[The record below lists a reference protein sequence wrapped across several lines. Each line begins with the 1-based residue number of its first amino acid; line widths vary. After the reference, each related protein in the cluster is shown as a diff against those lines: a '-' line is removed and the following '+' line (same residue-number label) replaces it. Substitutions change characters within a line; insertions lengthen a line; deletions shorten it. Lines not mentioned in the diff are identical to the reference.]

1 MILSLIGFLRNLRLR
16 YLIKASYH
24 RMLLDIAKIDTNR
37 YEASDFA
44 WPLNRKTHV
53 DAMRLVVSNHN
64 NFVSSS
70 ISESPTSIELFN
82 GYLVSLIA
90 SFFQAEQLHD
100 LRSDDYVIPD
110 HALYW
115 RYIFYGDDIPLRFVS
130 QLRDGLPSNFIRRWV
145 RRYKPGWLMHGLR
158 SCGLDDK
165 LFKDNIISTAGTNSL
180 VIEHAALIQER
191 VFVCPLYEWF
201 TPPSAS
207 DLIYIESI
215 SVDSDYVDHYISL
228 IAEVLKQFG
237 VRRGERSLKYIRE
250 WIIETT
256 KYIKF
261 YCDRLENHPQFLP
274 KRLWINSIGIPWNSM
289 LAHATRRTGGIVTVH
304 DHALGANASLDS
316 HTAFIEL
323 RNSDYF
329 ITYSSEIKRLL
340 KASSLDGIKKSLGP
354 EILSIT
360 ELGQLKNRVPII
372 RSPRRIVSTPVKS
385 IMYVQPMFMTDVG
398 EMNPLMPDVVAA
410 DWQMRLLRA
419 LCEKGYRVL
428 IKPHPRTRINL
439 PNDFFKSLDMEV
451 LTDDFENVYDS
462 ADVILYDYTLSTT
475 FGSGLRTDRH
485 IVLIDFGYSD
495 LPKII
500 LDKLDQRVARTRG
513 WFDEENRAQV
523 DWHALYE
530 SIGATKNR
538 GDKSFLE
545 EVLGG

>member
-1 MILSLIGFLRNLRLR
+1 MPTDD
-16 YLIKASYH
+16 AC
-24 RMLLDIAKIDTNR
+24 MLLDIAKIDTHGVG
-37 YEASDFA
+37 EIEFA
-44 WPLNRKTHV
+44 WPLSRKTHIE
-53 DAMRLVVSNHN
+53 AMRIMVSRHN
-64 NFVSSS
+64 DFVSSS
-70 ISESPTSIELFN
+70 ILGSPTSIDLFH
-82 GYLVSLIA
+82 GYLISLIA

-100 LRSDDYVIPD
+100 LESDIYVIPD

-115 RYIFYGDDIPLRFVS
+115 KFILYGDDIPLRFVS
-130 QLRDGLPSNFIRRWV
+130 QLRDGLPSNFIRKWL
-145 RRYKPGWLMHGLR
+145 RRYKPSWIMHGLG
-158 SCGLDDK
+158 SCGLDEK
-165 LFKDNIISTAGTNSL
+165 LFMDNVISTAGTNSL

-207 DLIYIESI
+207 DLNYIKSI
-215 SVDSDYVDHYISL
+215 CVDRDYVDCYISL

-237 VRRGERSLKYIRE
+237 VRRGERSLEYIRE

-261 YCDRLENHPQFLP
+261 YCERLENHPQFLP
-274 KRLWINSIGIPWNSM
+274 KKLWINSIGIPWNSM
-289 LAHATRRTGGIVTVH
+289 LAHATRKTGGVVTVH

-329 ITYSSEIKRLL
+329 ITYSREIKRLL
-340 KASSLDGIKKSLGP
+340 EASSLGNVKKSLGP
-354 EILSIT
+354 KILSVS
-360 ELGQLKNRVPII
+360 ELGQLQNRVSII
-372 RSPRRIVSTPVKS
+372 RSPRKMVSSPVKS

-410 DWQMRLLRA
+410 DWQMRVLRA
-419 LCEKGYRVL
+419 LSEKGYRVL

-439 PNDFFKSLDMEV
+439 PNDFFKSLHIEV

-495 LPKII
+495 LPEAI
-500 LDKLDQRVARTRG
+500 LDKLDRRVARTRG

-530 SIGATKNR
+530 SIGAIKNR